1 MLSAFTTN
9 NMKVSYRLGNWCNG
23 FLAAAKDSFTTLLSE
38 NPTALSTPS
47 EIASAVR
54 WYLEGDTAEG
64 VKEMTAPYQW
74 LSWRGPKKKK
84 VQALFKSFRYDLC

>member
-1 MLSAFTTN
+1 MLGAFTNKT
-9 NMKVSYRLGNWCNG
+9 KVSYRLGNWRNG
-23 FLAAAKDSFTTLLSE
+23 FLAAAKDSFTTLLSD

-54 WYLEGDTAEG
+54 WYLEGDIAEG
-64 VKEMTAPYQW
+64 AKEMTAPYQW

-84 VQALFKSFRYDLC
+84 VRALLKLSQYDLC